1 MGRATA
7 GCGRVKRLLY
17 ISADPGIPVLGH
29 KGASVHLRALV
40 QAFAR
45 SVATVVASPR
55 VEPEGERLDAA
66 TQLVAIDEVLPLAY
80 GDDESLYA
88 AADRQAAQVIELA
101 RSIEAD
107 AIYERYSLFS
117 AAGVRAAAELG
128 LAHVLEVNAP
138 LRAEALI
145 YRRLPH
151 PEVAAELEREVFAG
165 THRMLAVS
173 ETLAHLLER
182 DGVDRRKLEIVGNA
196 IEPSLFKAPRNVQP
210 DVFTVGFAGSLKPWH
225 GIEVLI
231 EAVRMASAEVP
242 RFRLEIV
249 GDGPARSLF
258 DEADFRPGVLV
269 RYGHLTH
276 AATTRAMTR
285 WDVGAAPYA
294 PLEDFYFSPLK
305 LVEYMAAGVCPVAS
319 DLPELRDLLGRGE
332 YGVLVEPGSA
342 AALAETLV
350 DLASKRQRAAVIG
363 RRARRHALGSLSWS
377 ANARRALDALR
388 TERRAL
394 AV

>member
-1 MGRATA
+1 
-7 GCGRVKRLLY
+7 LLY

-40 QAFAR
+40 GAFAR
-45 SVATVVASPR
+45 SLATVVVASPR
-55 VEPEGERLDAA
+55 VAQEGERLDVAVE
-66 TQLVAIDEVLPLAY
+66 LVAIEEVLPLEHE
-80 GDDESLYA
+80 DDRSLHA
-88 AADRQAAQVIELA
+88 AVERQAAQVIELA

-117 AAGVRAAAELG
+117 VAGVRAAARLG
-128 LAHVLEVNAP
+128 LPHVLEVNAP
-138 LRAEALI
+138 LREEALT
-145 YRRLPH
+145 YRQLPH
-151 PEVAAELEREVFAG
+151 PEVAAELEREVFSG
-165 THRMLAVS
+165 THRILAVS
-173 ETLAHLLER
+173 GTLARLLER
-182 DGVDRRKLEIVGNA
+182 DGVDPRKLEIVGNA
-196 IEPSLFKAPRNVQP
+196 IEPGLFKAPRNVPP

-231 EAVRMASAEVP
+231 DAVRMASAETP
-242 RFRLEIV
+242 QLRLEVV
-249 GDGPARSLF
+249 GDGPARSLL
-258 DEADFRPGVLV
+258 DTADLRPGVLV

-276 AATTRAMTR
+276 AATTRTMTR
-285 WDVGAAPYA
+285 WDVGAAPYC
-294 PLEDFYFSPLK
+294 PHGDFYFSPLK

-342 AALAETLV
+342 SALAEALV
-350 DLASKRQRAAVIG
+350 DLASKPQRAAVIG